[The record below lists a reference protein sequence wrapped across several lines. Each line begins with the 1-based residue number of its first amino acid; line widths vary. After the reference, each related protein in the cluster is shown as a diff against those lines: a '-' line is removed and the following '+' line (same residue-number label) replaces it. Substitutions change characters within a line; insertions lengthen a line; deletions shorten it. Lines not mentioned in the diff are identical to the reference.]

1 MDKNIIRETFL
12 KAITDT
18 FNSYFNYG
26 PRSSKKLIP
35 IHTWIAKTLIT
46 KLGDEYELVY
56 YDGNVSEIQI
66 DGKYYPKKVDIGI
79 IYKKRPIAAISFKF
93 VTSNYKQN
101 SNNYFE
107 NLLGETANLRRNN
120 IGFGHFLVLRAFT
133 PYFLRES
140 YEFQR
145 NPKKIEKINNHD
157 LEKYVKLF
165 KDGNYP
171 HIPDVLGICIIDF
184 NERNQAYFPDYKN
197 ELKFSEEVIHY
208 LENEFSVENFIE
220 KIFHLCKLKS

>member
-18 FNSYFNYG
+18 FNSYTNYG
-26 PRSSKKLIP
+26 PRSSKKLIS

-79 IYKKRPIAAISFKF
+79 IYKKHPIAAISFKF

-107 NLLGETANLRRNN
+107 NLLGETANLRRSN
-120 IGFGHFLVLRAFT
+120 IGFGHLLVLRAFT

-184 NERNQAYFPDYKN
+184 NEKNQAYFPDYKN
-197 ELKFSEEVIHY
+197 ELIFSEEMIHY